1 MSATQAEQATSRGR
15 IRIENGQKRVR
26 AYLAGEVV
34 ADTIRPVLVWEI
46 PYYPAYYF
54 PVEDVR
60 ADALQPDGGT
70 VHSPSRGDAPTYT
83 VTAGGKSVA
92 GAAWRY
98 QDSPIEELR
107 DLIRLDW
114 DAMDAWFEEDEEV
127 FTHPR
132 SPYTRVDI
140 LPSSRRIEVQVDG
153 VTIADSTNA
162 RLLFETGLPVRYYVP
177 KTDVR
182 LDLLTHTDSVSHCPY
197 KGQAEYW
204 SVLAGDRVHE
214 DLVWSYPAPLPES
227 ERVIGLMAFYNEKV
241 DIFVDGVHQ
250 ERPKTKFS

>member
-1 MSATQAEQATSRGR
+1 MSATEAEQATSRGR

-26 AYLAGEVV
+26 AYLGGEVV
-34 ADTIRPVLVWEI
+34 ADTVRPVLVWEI

-107 DLIRLDW
+107 DLVRLDW

-162 RLLFETGLPVRYYVP
+162 RLLFETGLPVRYYLP

-250 ERPKTKFS
+250 ERPNTKFS